1 MEVFNSGSLYF
12 QIKEPYLSNN
22 DFNNKEISDFIDEHY
37 NGGKWKGYFKDR
49 KMIIPSGDKYGFW

>member
-1 MEVFNSGSLYF
+1 MKERWKMKFINKKFIMEVFNSGSLYF

-37 NGGKWKGYFKDR
+37 NGGK
-49 KMIIPSGDKYGFW
+49 